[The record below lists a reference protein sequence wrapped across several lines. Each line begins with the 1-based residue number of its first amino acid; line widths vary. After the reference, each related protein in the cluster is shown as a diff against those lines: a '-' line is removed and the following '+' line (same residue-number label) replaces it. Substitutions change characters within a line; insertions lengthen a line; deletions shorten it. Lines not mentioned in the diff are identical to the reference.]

1 MILSVGVKCLKLSK
15 QSKETSYNYSMMK
28 QQLVWQDMN
37 QAPKDREILVGIKLF
52 KSECDGPIRFDS
64 VVFNL
69 EEFEED
75 EDGEESDPGFASA
88 KNTWFSYNDDY
99 YYSNDE
105 LVGWIEVPQ
114 AK

>member
-1 MILSVGVKCLKLSK
+1 
-15 QSKETSYNYSMMK
+15 MMK

-37 QAPKDREILVGIKLF
+37 QAPKDREILVGI

-105 LVGWIEVPQ
+105 LVGWIEVPVLTKAILDQ
-114 AK
+114 YCLKLSKQSKEELL

>member
-28 QQLVWQDMN
+28 QQLVWQDMD
-37 QAPKDREILVGIKLF
+37 QAPKDREILVGI

>member
-1 MILSVGVKCLKLSK
+1 
-15 QSKETSYNYSMMK
+15 MMK
-28 QQLVWQDMN
+28 QQLVWQDMSE
-37 QAPKDREILVGIKLF
+37 APKDREILVGIAE
-52 KSECDGPIRFDS
+52 SIGPIRFDS
-64 VVFNL
+64 VVFNH

-105 LVGWIEVPQ
+105 LVGWIEVPVMPKAIQ
-114 AK
+114 DQYCLKLSKQSKEELL